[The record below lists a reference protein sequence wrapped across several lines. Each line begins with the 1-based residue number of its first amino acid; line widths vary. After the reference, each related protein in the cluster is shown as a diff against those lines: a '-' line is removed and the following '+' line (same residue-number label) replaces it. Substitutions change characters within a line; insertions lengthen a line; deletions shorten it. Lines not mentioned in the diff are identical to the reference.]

1 MIGDSGVGKTNLI
14 TRLCQGKFSECYTA
28 TIGVDFKIK
37 TIIHS
42 GVKYRMQIWDTAGQE
57 RFQTLTPAYYKNAN
71 GIVLL
76 YSINDQKSFKNIGKW
91 LSQIEDSAPKH
102 SSLIIVGAKKDL

>member
-14 TRLCQGKFSECYTA
+14 TRLCQGNFSECYTA

-76 YSINDQKSFKNIGKW
+76 YAINDPNSFKNIGKW
-91 LSQIEDSAPKH
+91 LAQIEDAAPEKC
-102 SSLIIVGAKKDL
+102 SLIMVGAKKDL